1 MTERKK
7 ILLFQFS
14 FLLFALLAIEF
25 CLRFM
30 GYRPGDLKPNWLNFQ
45 PVDSL
50 YLISDFVT
58 NNEGILVADT
68 AFLRLQHVVVN
79 REGFRTKNFSELDS
93 TKKKILF
100 IGDSFTWGLSAHPLD
115 SCFADILQR
124 ETNYEII
131 NLGIPATDPPQYFE
145 LAKKYVPT
153 LKPDFVFVVFFMDND
168 LMRFDRNILGNE
180 PLYFMTNAGAI
191 LADIDGKH
199 FHTAQAAYSYCVN
212 GKYFLLQPKNLLERV
227 VSKSALLS
235 RLYAIKFRVAEKL
248 RYERTVND
256 SHITKKY
263 LRGIKRIADESNV
276 PVRFVLIPSRNE
288 ADFSLKKYR
297 ERYTDLL
304 NDENLK
310 NNWLLFANHSTNFT
324 EYPDAHLN
332 NQGHRVY
339 ADSVKSFLETQFE
352 KQ

>member
-1 MTERKK
+1 MSEKK
-7 ILLFQFS
+7 KQILFQLS
-14 FLLFALLAIEF
+14 FLLVSFLAIEII
-25 CLRFM
+25 LRVK
-30 GYRPGDLKPNWLNFQ
+30 GYAPGDMKPNWMNFQ

-58 NNEGILVADT
+58 NSEGILVADT
-68 AFLRLQHVVVN
+68 HTMRMQNVAIN
-79 REGFRTKNFSELDS
+79 NEGFRTKEFSAIDT
-93 TKKKILF
+93 TKKKLLF

-124 ETNYEII
+124 ETNFEII
-131 NLGIPATDPPQYFE
+131 NLGISATDPPQYFE
-145 LAKKYVPT
+145 VAKKYVPL

-168 LMRFDRNILGNE
+168 LMRFDRKISANE

-191 LADIDGKH
+191 LADIDGRH
-199 FHTAQAAYSYCVN
+199 FHTAQEAYNYCVN
-212 GKYFLLQPKNLLERV
+212 EKYFLRQPKGSLERI

-235 RLYAIKFRVAEKL
+235 RLYSFHFRLDEKL
-248 RYERTVND
+248 SYERTVND
-256 SHITKKY
+256 SRITKKY
-263 LRGIKRIADESNV
+263 LRGIKRIADENKV
-276 PVRFVLIPSRNE
+276 PVQFVLIPARNE
-288 ADFSLKKYR
+288 ADMNLENYKN
-297 ERYTDLL
+297 RYADLL
-304 NDENLK
+304 KDDDLK

-339 ADSVKSFLETQFE
+339 ADSLKLFLKTQFE

>member
-1 MTERKK
+1 MTEWKK
-7 ILLFQFS
+7 IFLFQFS
-14 FLLFALLAIEF
+14 FLLIAFLAIEF
-25 CLRFM
+25 YLRVI
-30 GYRPGDLKPNWLNFQ
+30 GYQPGDLKPNWMNFQ

-50 YLISDFVT
+50 YLISNFVT
-58 NNEGILVADT
+58 NSEGILVAD
-68 AFLRLQHVVVN
+68 AASLRLQHVVVN
-79 REGFRTKNFSELDS
+79 REGFRTKNFSDLDS

-115 SCFADILQR
+115 SCFADILER

-145 LAKKYVPT
+145 LAKKYVPI

-168 LMRFDRNILGNE
+168 LMRIDRNILGNE

-199 FHTAQAAYSYCVN
+199 FHTAQEAYDYCVN
-212 GKYFLLQPKNLLERV
+212 GKYFLRQPQNLLELI

-235 RLYAIKFRVAEKL
+235 RLYSYKFRLDEKL
-248 RYERTVND
+248 IYERTLTN

-263 LRGIKRIADESNV
+263 LRGIKRIAEENKV
-276 PVRFVLIPSRNE
+276 PAEFVLIPARNE
-288 ADFSLKKYR
+288 ASMNLEKYKS
-297 ERYTDLL
+297 RYADLL
-304 NDENLK
+304 KDDDLE
-310 NNWLLFANHSTNFT
+310 NNWLTIQNSISNFT

-332 NQGHRVY
+332 NRGHRAY
-339 ADSVKSFLETQFE
+339 ADSLKLFLKTQFE

>member
-14 FLLFALLAIEF
+14 FLLTALLAIEF
-25 CLRFM
+25 CLRLI
-30 GYRPGDLKPNWLNFQ
+30 GYEPGDLKPNWLNFQ

-50 YLISDFVT
+50 YTTSHFVT
-58 NNEGILVADT
+58 NTEGILVADT
-68 AFLRLQHVVVN
+68 TTMKLQHIPVN
-79 REGFRTKNFSELDS
+79 NEGFRTKFFLSIDT
-93 TKKKILF
+93 TKKKLLF
-100 IGDSFTWGLSAHPLD
+100 IGDSFTWGLSAHPFD

-124 ETNYEII
+124 ETNFEII
-131 NLGIPATDPPQYFE
+131 NLGIPVTDPAQYFE
-145 LAKKYVPT
+145 LARKYIPT
-153 LKPDFVFVVFFMDND
+153 LKPDFVFVVFFMGND
-168 LMRFDRNILGNE
+168 LMQHDRKISANE
-180 PLYFMTNAGAI
+180 PIYFLTNAGAI

-199 FHTAQAAYSYCVN
+199 FHTAQEAYNYCVN
-212 GKYFLLQPKNLLERV
+212 EKYFLRQPQNLLERF

-235 RLYAIKFRVAEKL
+235 RLYSFHFRLNEKL
-248 RYERTVND
+248 SYERTVND

-263 LRGIKRIADESNV
+263 LRGIKRIADENNV
-276 PVRFVLIPSRNE
+276 PVQFVLIPSRNE
-288 ADFSLKKYR
+288 ADFGLKKYR
-297 ERYTDLL
+297 ERYADLF

-310 NNWLLFANHSTNFT
+310 NNWLLFGNQSTNFT

-339 ADSVKSFLETQFE
+339 ADSIKLFLKTQFE

>member
-1 MTERKK
+1 MSEKK
-7 ILLFQFS
+7 KRILFQLS
-14 FLLFALLAIEF
+14 FLLLSFLSIEF
-25 CLRFM
+25 ILRAK
-30 GYRPGDLKPNWLNFQ
+30 GYAPGDLKPNWMNFK

-58 NNEGILVADT
+58 NSEGILVADT
-68 AFLRLQHVVVN
+68 HTMRLQN
-79 REGFRTKNFSELDS
+79 MAINNEGFRTKEFSEIDS

-124 ETNYEII
+124 ETSFEII
-131 NLGIPATDPPQYFE
+131 NLGISATDPPQYFQV
-145 LAKKYVPT
+145 AKKYVPL

-168 LMRFDRNILGNE
+168 LMRFDRKISANE

-191 LADIDGKH
+191 LADIDAKH
-199 FHTAQAAYSYCVN
+199 FHTAQEAYNYCVN
-212 GKYFLLQPKNLLERV
+212 EKYFLRKPQNLLEQI

-235 RLYAIKFRVAEKL
+235 RLYSFHFRLDEKL
-248 RYERTVND
+248 NYERTAND

-263 LRGIKRIADESNV
+263 LRGIKRIADENEV

-288 ADFSLKKYR
+288 ADFSLEKYTT
-297 ERYTDLL
+297 RYTNLL
-304 NDENLK
+304 HDESLK
-310 NNWLLFANHSTNFT
+310 SNWLLFANHSTNFT

-339 ADSVKSFLETQFE
+339 ADSIKLFLKTHFE